1 MKLMTKLYT
10 NYSTIVMLM
19 RIVLGIIFFAHGAQK
34 VLGWYGGKGLSA
46 SVEIFQNNLGL
57 PPVLFYIS
65 AFTEFLGGLFMILGF
80 LTRIFSAGLAI
91 NMIVAI
97 LLVHI
102 SKGLFT
108 SNGGFEFP
116 LSLLV
121 FSLCIFLIGP
131 GSISIDRFLFKSKKT
146 SSS

>member
-10 NYSTIVMLM
+10 NDSTVVMLM

-34 VLGWYGGKGLSA
+34 VLGWYGGQGLA
-46 SVEIFQNNLGL
+46 TTIENFQKTGIL
-57 PPVLFYIS
+57 PVLAYLS
-65 AFTEFLGGLFMILGF
+65 AFTEFLGGLFIILGF
-80 LTRIFSAGLAI
+80 LTRIFSAGLVI
-91 NMIVAI
+91 NMTVAI
-97 LLVHI
+97 FHVHI
-102 SKGLFT
+102 SKGLF
-108 SNGGFEFP
+108 SYNGGFEYP
-116 LSLLV
+116 LTLLV

>member
-1 MKLMTKLYT
+1 MKLMTKLFT
-10 NYSTIVMLM
+10 NDNTIVMLM

-34 VLGWYGGKGLSA
+34 VLGWYGGMGLSA
-46 SVEIFQNNLGL
+46 SVEIFQKNLGIS
-57 PPVLFYIS
+57 PVLFYIS

-97 LLVHI
+97 LHVHI
-102 SKGLFT
+102 SKGLFAA
-108 SNGGFEFP
+108 NGGFEFP

-121 FSLCIFLIGP
+121 LSLCIFLIGP
-131 GSISIDRFLFKSKKT
+131 GTISIDRFLFKSEET

>member
-10 NYSTIVMLM
+10 NYSTIVMLL

-34 VLGWYGGKGLSA
+34 VLGWYGGMGLSA
-46 SVEIFQNNLGL
+46 SVEMFQKNAGI

-80 LTRIFSAGLAI
+80 LTRIFSAGLAL

-97 LLVHI
+97 LHVHI

-131 GSISIDRFLFKSKKT
+131 GSISIDRFLFKSEKT
-146 SSS
+146 PS